1 MIPLS
6 NESLFF
12 IHFKMSS
19 VVENLD
25 ETQKCLLDMS
35 MTLNMMTH
43 SVDMIKSWDEEGK
56 LSMLTKDMSARIH
69 FLHQKINDLAKII
82 KK

>member
-1 MIPLS
+1 
-6 NESLFF
+6 
-12 IHFKMSS
+12 MSS